1 MTKWKTFLEIS
12 KGYKLM
18 YAGAIFV
25 IVFAALFHFSNP
37 LIVRFTIDNVVSGEN
52 LTNPWLL
59 KIYDA
64 FGGRDFFLKNLY
76 LLGLLLISMAIIE
89 GIFQF
94 LKGKWSAQASEAVAK
109 KIRERMYEHIQNLPY
124 AEHVKAETGDWIQ
137 RCISDV
143 ETVRR
148 FFAAQLIEVGRASL
162 MLLLVLPLMLKL
174 SPKMTFYA
182 MLAVPLIFASA
193 IIFFI
198 KIKKAFL
205 QSDEAE
211 AKLSTVLQEN
221 ITGIRVVRAFAR
233 ENYEIEKFEEVNK
246 DFRDKGEYLITLLAY
261 YWSISDLVCFLQ
273 IAGVIVAGTIFA
285 SRGEITV
292 GTIVVFL
299 SYETAV
305 LFPIRQMGRV
315 LTDMGK
321 ASVSW
326 GRIYEILCKKSE
338 KEMPVGVK
346 PVIKGEIKL
355 ENLSMA
361 YEDETKVLKDLSLTI
376 KAGQTV
382 AFMGPSGSG
391 KSSIIKAL
399 LRFYDYEGSIKID
412 DTELKD
418 IDRFWI
424 RENIGTVLQEP
435 FLYSKTVMENIKI
448 TCPES
453 DIEMV
458 ENSAKIA
465 GVHNVLSSFEK
476 GYNTL
481 LGEKGVN
488 LSGGQK
494 QRVAIARAIIRNT
507 PVLIFDDSLSAV
519 DTETESYILKELKKL
534 SGKVTVIIIAHR
546 LTSVMNADKIFV
558 INHGSLMQSGSH
570 EELINQEG
578 MYQRIWKLQSE
589 LEENLMSELDNEL
602 TEYSDATELSE
613 QEISKGA

>member
-1 MTKWKTFLEIS
+1 MSKWKAFLQIS
-12 KGYKLM
+12 MGYKLM
-18 YAGAIFV
+18 YMGAIFA

-37 LIVRFTIDNVVSGEN
+37 LIIRFTIDNIIAGEMPEN
-52 LTNPWLL
+52 KYLL
-59 KIYDA
+59 RIFEL
-64 FGGRDFFLKNLY
+64 FGGREFFLERIF
-76 LLGLLLISMAIIE
+76 LLSLLLLCIAIIE
-89 GIFQF
+89 GVFQF
-94 LKGKWSAQASEAVAK
+94 AKGKWAAVASEGIAK
-109 KIRERMYEHIQNLPY
+109 KIREKMYEHIQNLPY
-124 AEHVKAETGDWIQ
+124 ADHIKAETGDWIQ

-162 MLLLVLPLMLKL
+162 MLLLVLPLMIKL

-182 MLAVPLIFASA
+182 MLAVPVIFLSA
-193 IIFFI
+193 FIFFI
-198 KIKKAFL
+198 KIKHAF
-205 QSDEAE
+205 QESDEAE
-211 AKLSTVLQEN
+211 ARLSTVLQEN

-233 ENYEIEKFEEVNK
+233 ENYEIEKFDEVNR

-261 YWSISDLVCFLQ
+261 YWSISDLICFLQ
-273 IAGVIVAGTIFA
+273 IAGVIVAGTVFA

-326 GRIYEILCKKSE
+326 GRIYEILSKKTE
-338 KEMPVGVK
+338 KDLPQGIK
-346 PVIKGEIKL
+346 PKIKGRIEFQ
-355 ENLSMA
+355 NLSMS
-361 YEDETKVLKDLSLTI
+361 YENDQKVLKNLNLSI
-376 KAGQTV
+376 EAGQTV

-412 DTELKD
+412 DVELSE
-418 IDRFWI
+418 IDRYWI

-435 FLYSKTVMENIKI
+435 FLYSKTVLENIKI
-448 TCPES
+448 SCPES

-465 GVHNVLSSFEK
+465 GVHNVLKSFEK

-519 DTETESYILKELKKL
+519 DTETESYILKQLKKL

-546 LTSVMNADKIFV
+546 LSSVMNADKIFV
-558 INHGSLMQSGSH
+558 LNHGELLQSGSH
-570 EELINQEG
+570 EELINQSG
-578 MYQRIWKLQSE
+578 MYQRIWNLQSE
-589 LEENLMSELDNEL
+589 LEDSLNLELQQAQIKSTDADEK
-602 TEYSDATELSE
+602 TEID
-613 QEISKGA
+613 IFKGA